1 MRDRCKKLVSFS
13 LNFTC
18 TSLQDTVLETKCLVV
33 LLITNSIKIF
43 GRDARPL

>member
-18 TSLQDTVLETKCLVV
+18 TSLQGTLSEKKCLVS
-33 LLITNSIKIF
+33 LLITNSKKDF
-43 GRDARPL
+43 GGDARPL